1 MNKLNSISRFL
12 VIAGLLT
19 LLAGCVT
26 TETPEP
32 VESLPEPVEV
42 KQEPEVSPLEQL
54 AEILNERGFSTS
66 TNARG
71 LVVYLPSLFFDVDSA
86 DLDLETQARIRSIS
100 EVMNSG
106 DFTEFGIAVEGHT
119 DSLGDDAVN
128 MALSQQ
134 RAEAVA
140 DHLVFSNISTDRIEI
155 AWFGETAPL
164 APEIDPDGRYNNDNR
179 AKNRRVEFIIT
190 SPES

>member
-1 MNKLNSISRFL
+1 M
-12 VIAGLLT
+12 IAVFSSLLI
-19 LLAGCVT
+19 GCVT
-26 TETPEP
+26 TEAPEP
-32 VESLPEPVEV
+32 VEPAPAPEAV
-42 KQEPEVSPLEQL
+42 KQEPEISPLERL
-54 AEILNERGFSTS
+54 TKILEERGFTTA

-86 DLDLETQARIRSIS
+86 ELGLETQARIRSIS
-100 EVMNSG
+100 EVMNSE
-106 DFTEFGIAVEGHT
+106 EFMEYGIAVEGHT

-164 APEIDPDGRYNNDNR
+164 APEIDPDGRYNSENR

>member
-1 MNKLNSISRFL
+1 MLNSISRFS
-12 VIAGLLT
+12 VIAVFSSLLI
-19 LLAGCVT
+19 GCVT
-26 TETPEP
+26 TEAPEP
-32 VESLPEPVEV
+32 VEPAPAPEAV
-42 KQEPEVSPLEQL
+42 KQEPEISPLERL
-54 AEILNERGFSTS
+54 TKILEERGFTTA

-86 DLDLETQARIRSIS
+86 ELGLETQARIRSIS
-100 EVMNSG
+100 EVMNSE
-106 DFTEFGIAVEGHT
+106 EFMEYGIAVEGHT

-164 APEIDPDGRYNNDNR
+164 APEIDPDGRYNSENR